1 MFVLPQLVWAKLK
14 MRTDGEGEHG
24 RDEDSAPEDYGPSC
38 TGPARP
44 VPPFSNERTPLL
56 VPSTVKQGRRQ
67 PLVTS
72 IMAVVFSA
80 MLILWVMLSHSSSVL
95 LHLLSSLGSLST
107 CSTCFSLLVPVR
119 QLALLGDNA
128 FTKTFTD
135 ICIDLHIQPAHVCKG
150 ALQRQAPIIAQS
162 IRQIQPNK
170 RTAAAL
176 CTKLFGLCSARGEAV
191 MDWPSE
197 VFPTANISKKARQRS
212 GKSKK
217 VVHITDLHIDRLYQP
232 GSEAACGESLCCRAG
247 STALSSTTRPHWKA
261 GPFGN
266 PHCDTPFS
274 LFRSMLDEIS
284 KVARDA
290 AFVISTG
297 DVPSHAVWED
307 TQETTSSDILE
318 AFAIMR
324 SVLKV
329 PIYGAL
335 GNHDIAPVNLYPR
348 STNVKAFRAS
358 QWVYD
363 LHFSAWRDWIGP
375 RVNRTAF
382 VEAVGCY
389 SARINDMNL
398 KIISLYAGVCEINHT
413 LADTLIRNTNYW
425 SGDNFY
431 LFDTDFP
438 PSDPEGILGF
448 LMQELQ
454 AAESQGE
461 HAIILG
467 HASPALAFPAQS
479 HYFDQIVQRYRSTV
493 VGQFYGHTHSSDFI
507 VSYSTPALKTA
518 ETASSVAFVSGALT
532 PYGGVVNPG
541 FRVYELDDGTG
552 EIWDWTEYY
561 VNISDPSFK
570 HGPQWQALYSAH
582 LRSNAEESLI
592 SPYLHTQAQEKV
604 FGMSQLLQGIAAKG
618 NAETLEDLKKHP
630 RAIP

>member
-67 PLVTS
+67 RRRSAFVRCCCCCCSSWKLALVTS

-261 GPFGN
+261 GPV
-266 PHCDTPFS
+266 S
-274 LFRSMLDEIS
+274 LVLRPW
-284 KVARDA
+284 KARGS
-290 AFVISTG
+290 I
-297 DVPSHAVWED
+297 
-307 TQETTSSDILE
+307 Q
-318 AFAIMR
+318 
-324 SVLKV
+324 
-329 PIYGAL
+329 
-335 GNHDIAPVNLYPR
+335 
-348 STNVKAFRAS
+348 
-358 QWVYD
+358 
-363 LHFSAWRDWIGP
+363 
-375 RVNRTAF
+375 
-382 VEAVGCY
+382 
-389 SARINDMNL
+389 
-398 KIISLYAGVCEINHT
+398 
-413 LADTLIRNTNYW
+413 
-425 SGDNFY
+425 
-431 LFDTDFP
+431 
-438 PSDPEGILGF
+438 
-448 LMQELQ
+448 
-454 AAESQGE
+454 
-461 HAIILG
+461 
-467 HASPALAFPAQS
+467 
-479 HYFDQIVQRYRSTV
+479 
-493 VGQFYGHTHSSDFI
+493 
-507 VSYSTPALKTA
+507 
-518 ETASSVAFVSGALT
+518 
-532 PYGGVVNPG
+532 
-541 FRVYELDDGTG
+541 
-552 EIWDWTEYY
+552 
-561 VNISDPSFK
+561 
-570 HGPQWQALYSAH
+570 
-582 LRSNAEESLI
+582 
-592 SPYLHTQAQEKV
+592 
-604 FGMSQLLQGIAAKG
+604 
-618 NAETLEDLKKHP
+618 
-630 RAIP
+630 